1 MRLQLKIII
10 NFNTTTSYL
19 KIWWLHITTHLS
31 CKEVKF
37 CKKNSEITVRMSC
50 CAHFCNE
57 LPPNVKTLQKRAKY
71 KQQRVAS
78 AAQAWLIY
86 KPRPVLLYVHV
97 CFLFN
102 IISAKRCA
110 NLHFFDMLGHRNAT
124 CHLSPLVFDGKG
136 DDYQPAGAKLQ
147 RKNKQKDWSWFL
159 MPSLNMNRHACLGK
173 QIWIYIIWIFFFSK
187 KKNIIK
193 KNYKNYNP

>member
-10 NFNTTTSYL
+10 NFTKATSYL

-37 CKKNSEITVRMSC
+37 CKQNSEITVRMSC
-50 CAHFCNE
+50 CAHFRNE
-57 LPPNVKTLQKRAKY
+57 LPLNVKALQKRAKY

-78 AAQAWLIY
+78 GAQAWLIY

-110 NLHFFDMLGHRNAT
+110 YLHFFDMLRHRNGT

-147 RKNKQKDWSWFL
+147 RKKTKAL
-159 MPSLNMNRHACLGK
+159 SLIFDATSKHEPACMFRQTNLNLHHLK
-173 QIWIYIIWIFFFSK
+173 LFFFQK
-187 KKNIIK
+187 HI
-193 KNYKNYNP
+193 

>member
-1 MRLQLKIII
+1 MLCTFLQWITPKCKDPAEKSQIQ
-10 NFNTTTSYL
+10 TTE
-19 KIWWLHITTHLS
+19 S
-31 CKEVKF
+31 CIK
-37 CKKNSEITVRMSC
+37 
-50 CAHFCNE
+50 
-57 LPPNVKTLQKRAKY
+57 
-71 KQQRVAS
+71 
-78 AAQAWLIY
+78 QAWLIY

>member
-147 RKNKQKDWSWFL
+147 RKKQTKGLILIFDAISEHEPACMFRQTN
-159 MPSLNMNRHACLGK
+159 LNLYHLN
-173 QIWIYIIWIFFFSK
+173 FFF
-187 KKNIIK
+187 KKNIYIIK